1 MPNVLI
7 LSLVFPPD
15 SVSTAEIMGD
25 LAQDLQALG
34 HSVTVV
40 TTMPHYNPDREAAR
54 RQPARGVWGPLLRR
68 STYHGMAVYHT
79 AMPAK
84 DASVPKR
91 LAAWAGFHLLSTAA
105 ALTVVPRPDVLL
117 VPSPPLS
124 IGVSAWIVGALRRA
138 PFIYNVQ
145 EIYPDIAINL
155 GAVRNP
161 TLIAL
166 LKRLERFVYRR
177 AAAITV
183 IAARMRERL
192 VERHVPPE
200 KVKVIPNFVDLERLS
215 PVARDNEF
223 SRTHGLQDAFAVTY
237 AGNIGPAQGLDIV
250 LDAASL
256 LPAGHPA
263 RFVLIGDGILRE
275 RFERASSDSAGRV
288 RVLPYQPSALMPQIY
303 GASDICLVPQAAATG
318 SDAIPSKVYRIMA
331 SARPLIAITDPVSDL
346 AMLVRAAQCGEVVA
360 PGDAAALSAVVQR
373 AAAQPDEWRRMGE
386 RGRQHVIE
394 RYTREVVAGEYD
406 RLIRM
411 LAAMAP
417 Q

>member
-1 MPNVLI
+1 MPHVLI
-7 LSLVFPPD
+7 VSLVFPPD

-54 RQPARGVWGPLLRR
+54 RQPTRPVWGALLQR
-68 STYHGMAVYHT
+68 SVFHGITVYHT

-84 DASVPKR
+84 GANVPKR

-105 ALTVVPRPDVLL
+105 ALTVVPRPEVLL

-124 IGVSAWIVGALRRA
+124 IGVSAWIVSALRRA

-155 GAVRNP
+155 GAVRSRM
-161 TLIAL
+161 LIAL

-177 AAAITV
+177 AAAVTV
-183 IAARMRERL
+183 IAERMRERL
-192 VERHVPPE
+192 VARGVPAP

-215 PVARDNEF
+215 PVPRDNEF
-223 SRTHGLQDAFAVTY
+223 ARAHGLAGTFAVTY
-237 AGNIGPAQGLDIV
+237 AGNLGPAQGLDIV
-250 LDAASL
+250 TDAARL

-263 RFVLIGDGILRE
+263 RFVLIGDGILRD
-275 RFERASSDSAGRV
+275 RFEQAAANSDGRV
-288 RVLPYQPSALMPQIY
+288 RVLPYQPSSLMPEIY

-331 SARPLIAITDPVSDL
+331 SARPLVAITDPASDL
-346 AMLVRAAQCGEVVA
+346 AVLVRTAQCGEVVA
-360 PGDAAALSAVVQR
+360 PGDAGALSAVVQR
-373 AAAQPDEWRRMGE
+373 AAADRERWRQMGE
-386 RGRQHVIE
+386 RGRQHVAE
-394 RYTREVVAGEYD
+394 RYTRQEVVGQYD
-406 RLIRM
+406 RLIRT
-411 LAAMAP
+411 LAAVARE
-417 Q
+417 